1 MKKLLLVALMACT
14 HAAGDVPTAEVK
26 RDDLVIGVEVTGELE
41 AVDSTDIKPPPIGD
55 MWEFKIA
62 QIATEGDDVK
72 EGDPIVAFDG
82 SEKMRDLETMM
93 NEADAAQKALEKKRD
108 DAALARRDDE
118 LKVAEA
124 EAALRKAAL
133 KSAAPSDLVASIQQK
148 ETELDEQSAKLAL
161 DGAKQHAAAAKR
173 SDDEELARLAD
184 KATYA
189 KHRVEELQQLLGKL
203 QVTAPRAGTVVLL
216 GNGND
221 GEKHKVGDT
230 VWRLE
235 DVMQIVKLGN
245 MVGAGIVDEVDIAK
259 IDVNQHVTLRLD
271 ALPDVQ
277 LHGHIQDI
285 AKSVQNK
292 SQTDPSKV
300 IHLKVAIDPTKEPLR
315 PGMRFRGQIETEKL
329 AQVVQVPADA
339 VFVTAD
345 GPVAYRDSGG
355 KLERVKLV
363 LGKRNSA
370 AIEVKSGLAPGDR
383 VSRVAP

>member
-1 MKKLLLVALMACT
+1 VKKLLLVLLFACT
-14 HAAGDVPTAEVK
+14 HAGEAPTVEVK

-41 AVDSTDIKPPPIGD
+41 AVDSTDIKPPPVGD
-55 MWEFKIA
+55 MWDFKIA
-62 QIATEGDDVK
+62 QIAAEGDEVK
-72 EGDPIVAFDG
+72 QGDPILAFDG
-82 SEKMRDLETMM
+82 SEKMRELESMM
-93 NEADAAQKALEKKRD
+93 NEAEAAQKALEKKRD

-124 EAALRKAAL
+124 EATLRKAAL
-133 KSAAPSDLVASIQQK
+133 KAEAPTDLVASIQQK
-148 ETELDEQSAKLAL
+148 ETALDEQSAKLAL
-161 DGAKQHAAAAKR
+161 DSAKQHAAAAKR
-173 SDDEELARLAD
+173 SDDEELERLAE

-189 KHRVEELQQLLGKL
+189 KHRVEELQKLLGKL
-203 QVTAPRAGTVVLL
+203 QVTSPRAGTVVLL
-216 GNGND
+216 GNGQG
-221 GEKHKVGDT
+221 GEKHKVGDS

-245 MVGAGIVDEVDIAK
+245 MIGAGIVDEVDIAK

-285 AKSVQNK
+285 AKSVQIK

-329 AQVVQVPADA
+329 AKVVQVPADA

-345 GPVAYRDSGG
+345 GPVAYRESGG
-355 KLERVKLV
+355 KLEAVKLV
-363 LGKRNSA
+363 LGKRNGT

-383 VSRVAP
+383 VSRVQP

>member
-1 MKKLLLVALMACT
+1 VKKLLLLFLFACT
-14 HAAGDVPTAEVK
+14 HAADAPTVEVR

-41 AVDSTDIKPPPIGD
+41 AVDSTDVKPPPIED
-55 MWEFKIA
+55 MWDFKIA
-62 QIATEGDDVK
+62 QIATEGDEVK
-72 EGDPIVAFDG
+72 EGDPILAFDG
-82 SEKMRDLETMM
+82 SEKMRDLESMM

-124 EAALRKAAL
+124 EATLRKASL
-133 KSAAPSDLVASIQQK
+133 KAEAPSDLVASIQQK
-148 ETELDEQSAKLAL
+148 ETALDEQSAKLAL
-161 DGAKQHAAAAKR
+161 DSAKQHAAAAKR
-173 SDDEELARLAD
+173 SDDEELQRLGD
-184 KATYA
+184 KAVYA
-189 KHRVEELQQLLGKL
+189 KHRVEELQKLLGKL
-203 QVTAPRAGTVVLL
+203 QVTSPRAGTVVLL

-245 MVGAGIVDEVDIAK
+245 MIGAGIVDEVDIAK

-277 LHGHIQDI
+277 LHGHIQEI

-300 IHLKVAIDPTKEPLR
+300 IHLKVAIDATKEPLR

-329 AQVVQVPADA
+329 AKVVQVPADA
-339 VFVTAD
+339 VFVTAE
-345 GPVAYRDSGG
+345 GPVAYRESGG
-355 KLERVKLV
+355 KLERVKVV
-363 LGKRNSA
+363 LGKRNGT
-370 AIEVKSGLAPGDR
+370 AIEVKSGLSAGDR